1 MGGGDAQS
9 IQSARL
15 SVQSSEL
22 GSPLPHPQAS
32 VSPLLF
38 GSKGETHSL
47 AGKGMGDPIPTKGQ
61 TLWYSMYNPSTGGCM
76 GQKREEAIVKI
87 QHPKF
92 YIRLAEEVPRMIH
105 GRNIMTEKRKY

>member
-1 MGGGDAQS
+1 MRGCREYTEYQALC
-9 IQSARL
+9 RL
-15 SVQSSEL
+15 SFSHPNWVPQ
-22 GSPLPHPQAS
+22 LPNPQAS

-76 GQKREEAIVKI
+76 GQ
-87 QHPKF
+87 Q
-92 YIRLAEEVPRMIH
+92 RL
-105 GRNIMTEKRKY
+105 NKL